1 MKEKSTNAKGSS
13 NHISALPSQSRFGH
27 VLDADADVGAALY
40 FSLAAITAMSAFR
53 DVIARKLLLN
63 STLEKLSSS
72 RAGQGRARPAGR
84 FEKKTMA
91 LKVIHFST
99 VHFPLLSFKSKE
111 K

>member
-27 VLDADADVGAALY
+27 ALDADVDVGAALY
-40 FSLAAITAMSAFR
+40 FSLTAITAMSAFR

-72 RAGQGRARPAGR
+72 KAEQGRAGQGQQAD
-84 FEKKTMA
+84 
-91 LKVIHFST
+91 LKRGQCR
-99 VHFPLLSFKSKE
+99 
-111 K
+111 